1 MFHTKD
7 VNEYIQG
14 MSGLNL
20 NRYSTP
26 QYPKHKHALADFRG
40 KTSNMQQLALV

>member
-14 MSGLNL
+14 ISGIDL
-20 NRYSTP
+20 NRCSTP
-26 QYPKHKHALADFRG
+26 QFPKHKHALADFWG
-40 KTSNMQQLALV
+40 KTSNMQRPA

>member
-14 MSGLNL
+14 ISEINL

-26 QYPKHKHALADFRG
+26 QFPKHKHALADIRG
-40 KTSNMQQLALV
+40 KTSNMQRPA